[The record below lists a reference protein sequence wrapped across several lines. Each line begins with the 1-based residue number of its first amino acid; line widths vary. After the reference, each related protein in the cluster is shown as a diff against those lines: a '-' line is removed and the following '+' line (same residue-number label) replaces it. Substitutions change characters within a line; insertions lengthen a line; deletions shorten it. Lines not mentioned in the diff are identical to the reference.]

1 MWVTTYYSLGRFTN
15 TTHHKNQVKKV
26 ANFQLNPQILKFGF
40 DFPGSHFSRDYMSQ
54 YLAFNNIFLISYS
67 K

>member
-1 MWVTTYYSLGRFTN
+1 MWVKTYYCLGRFTN

-26 ANFQLNPQILKFGF
+26 ANFQLKKQILKFGF
-40 DFPGSHFSRDYMSQ
+40 DFRGSHFSRDYMSQ